1 MGGAEAK
8 AEAKAE
14 RAGDVELLVLV
25 FSSAS
30 RLSVLSVL
38 LVSVL
43 LTAVRAGCSV
53 GKREGMVGD

>member
-1 MGGAEAK
+1 MGEAEA
-8 AEAKAE
+8 EAGAKVE
-14 RAGDVELLVLV
+14 RAGDVELLV

-30 RLSVLSVL
+30 RLLVLSVL